1 MNLLKDPL
9 FQALFNTSIPRIILK
24 PNAPD
29 FTIIAVNDAHEKI
42 TGKKGIDITGQNLWD
57 IYQPEHSAA
66 DGAQQLLEA
75 LIQGIAT
82 HQTITMPP
90 FKYDIPSGNAEI
102 LEHRWWKLEVM
113 PIKGAGGNP
122 VYVMITAINI
132 TEDLKT
138 LKKIGQAKAREHQLA
153 AELAASEARAK
164 HIFSIAPVAIGVLSG
179 RELIIESANDKIL
192 KIWGKQASIVG
203 QPLCIALPEIEGQ
216 PFLGLLE
223 KVFSSGITYYGHEI
237 KAKLEH
243 EGQMKDVYLDFVYH
257 PLADAE
263 GNTSSIMVVATEVT
277 GQVQS
282 RKTIERTE
290 EMLRLAIDSVELGTW
305 YINAETREFIPS
317 DRLKSFF
324 GFDSDE
330 EMSYDEAL
338 SQIEESY
345 RERVS
350 NAVERS
356 IMNNEIFD
364 LEFPVMDRHD
374 EKIRWCRA
382 TGKLYA
388 GDMEKTPHFSGT
400 ILDITGRKE
409 DEQRKD
415 DFISMVSHEL
425 KTPLTSLSAY
435 IQMLVNKS
443 ITTDDDFVQHALG
456 RANQQVK
463 KMGNMINGFL
473 NVSRLGSGRIYLN
486 IIDFNLKELI
496 LEVIEEIQLVT
507 PAHTI
512 TLSPCIDIL
521 INGDRDKIGQ
531 VITNLLSNA
540 AKYSP
545 RGNTIDLTC
554 TTNGSMAIISVKDE
568 GMGVKPQDIDKL
580 FNRFYRVSSKHTE
593 NISGFGIGL
602 YLSAEIIKSHH
613 GRIWVESEKGK
624 GSTFFFSLP
633 IYV

>member
-9 FQALFNTSIPRIILK
+9 FQALFNASIPRIILK

-29 FTIIAVNDAHEKI
+29 FTIVAVNDAHEKI
-42 TGKKGIDITGQNLWD
+42 TGKKEVDIAGQNLWE
-57 IYQPEHSAA
+57 IYKPEHSAA
-66 DGAQQLLEA
+66 DGQQQLLEA
-75 LIQGIAT
+75 LIQAT
-82 HQTITMPP
+82 TTSQTITMSP
-90 FKYDIPSGNAEI
+90 FQYDIIPGNAETM
-102 LEHRWWKLEVM
+102 ENTWWKLEVM
-113 PIKGAGGNP
+113 PIKGTGGNP

-138 LKKIGQAKAREHQLA
+138 RKKIGQAKAREHQFS

-164 HIFSIAPVAIGVLSG
+164 YIFSVAPVAIGILSG
-179 RELIIESANDKIL
+179 KELIIESANDKIL
-192 KIWGKQASIVG
+192 KIWGKQAFVVG
-203 QPLCIALPEIEGQ
+203 QPLCVALPEIEGQ
-216 PFLGLLE
+216 PFLQLLD
-223 KVFSSGITYYGHEI
+223 KVFSSGMTYYGHEI

-257 PLADAE
+257 PLADVK

-305 YINAETREFIPS
+305 YINLETREFIPS
-317 DRLKSFF
+317 DRLKNFF

-330 EMSYDEAL
+330 EMSYDEAIG
-338 SQIEESY
+338 QIEESY

-350 NAVERS
+350 NAIEKS
-356 IMNNEIFD
+356 IVNHEIFNF
-364 LEFPVMDRHD
+364 EFPIMDRHD
-374 EKIRWCRA
+374 GRTRWCRA

-388 GDMEKTPHFSGT
+388 GDLEKTPHFSGT

-443 ITTDDDFVQHALG
+443 MTTNDDFVQHALG

-486 IIDFNLKELI
+486 INDFNLKELI

-507 PAHTI
+507 PTHAINLH
-512 TLSPCIDIL
+512 PCDDVL
-521 INGDRDKIGQ
+521 ISGDRDKIGQ
-531 VITNLLSNA
+531 VVTNLLSNA

-554 TTNGSMAIISVKDE
+554 TMNGSTAVISVKDE

-633 IYV
+633 L